1 MYKRILVPLDGS
13 DTARFGL
20 REAITLAREQ
30 KATLRLLHVIGEFPI
45 MLEMAGVEDY
55 EKLRRGLVQR
65 ADAMLDEAK
74 ALAASLD
81 VAAETRVREL
91 KGGRVADAIVDEAKE
106 SGCDLIAIGTHGRR
120 GMSRVLL
127 GSDAER
133 VLRQAGVPV
142 LLVRERA
149 TPT

>member
-20 REAITLAREQ
+20 REAIAFAREQ
-30 KATLRLLHVIGEFPI
+30 KATLRLLHVMGEFPI
-45 MLEMAGVEDY
+45 MVEMAGVEDY
-55 EKLRRGLVQR
+55 AKLRRGLAQR
-65 ADAMLDEAK
+65 ADAMLVEAK

-81 VAAETRVREL
+81 VEAETCVREL
-91 KGGRVADAIVDEAKE
+91 QGGRVADAIVEEARE

-120 GMSRVLL
+120 GVSRVLL

-142 LLVRERA
+142 LLVRERPA
-149 TPT
+149 QA